1 MQRFLNPAVNDATT
15 SPPPLPLSWWKHT
28 REILTSTL
36 KILSLYNS
44 LVFTFSHLSGVWSMA
59 GSWWLRLGRRYF
71 PGLNEWKK
79 KRSGKKYTDPR
90 FFPPKEGMLC
100 MGHIS
105 LLICWSAPYLL
116 EASAPLTW
124 SDSQRAHCPA
134 GENLFLFHTSR
145 GGILLE
151 SSDLLVHTCLGD
163 PSVVDISQNT
173 QGVSHH
179 AEMHGKPLLALSTNS
194 VHFLSNCCCL

>member
-79 KRSGKKYTDPR
+79 KDLERNILTLDSSHPR
-90 FFPPKEGMLC
+90 RACFVWGTSLFSFAGQPLIFWKPLPSSLGQIVKEPIALQERIC
-100 MGHIS
+100 SFSTHQEEAS
-105 LLICWSAPYLL
+105 CWS
-116 EASAPLTW
+116 
-124 SDSQRAHCPA
+124 QVIC
-134 GENLFLFHTSR
+134 
-145 GGILLE
+145 
-151 SSDLLVHTCLGD
+151 
-163 PSVVDISQNT
+163 
-173 QGVSHH
+173 
-179 AEMHGKPLLALSTNS
+179 
-194 VHFLSNCCCL
+194 